1 MNAEECLGGSETLLP
16 VHITRWV
23 NWWRSLGVM
32 LLLPFK
38 DVEASVSLVLW
49 HLYVFKDLQCPSF
62 RELFSQQKMMSKSEN
77 MPMWGC
83 SPVPGRQG
91 VFLHPVSVSQ
101 PVVFCFSQNHWATSQ
116 SNFLLPIITLPCW
129 LYKSPSIE
137 YPSWKSFL
145 KETLLEDLILC
156 NEKGILVTS
165 YFLLQTSQLAKFSW
179 FLCPLMSGKMKNKKK
194 AQNH

>member
-62 RELFSQQKMMSKSEN
+62 RVIQSAENDEQVWEL

-83 SPVPGRQG
+83 SPVPEQTGRFPPSCLR
-91 VFLHPVSVSQ
+91 VTTSSVLLLTESLGHFTKQ
-101 PVVFCFSQNHWATSQ
+101 
-116 SNFLLPIITLPCW
+116 FLLPIITLPCW

-156 NEKGILVTS
+156 NERNTCHQLFPSSNISASKIFLVS
-165 YFLLQTSQLAKFSW
+165 FAL
-179 FLCPLMSGKMKNKKK
+179 
-194 AQNH
+194 